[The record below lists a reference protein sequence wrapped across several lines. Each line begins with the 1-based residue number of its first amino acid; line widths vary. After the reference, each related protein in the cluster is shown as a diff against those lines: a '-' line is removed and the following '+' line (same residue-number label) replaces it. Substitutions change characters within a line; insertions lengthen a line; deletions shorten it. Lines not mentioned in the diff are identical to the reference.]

1 MLKKL
6 AGIDQLVELYKS
18 GSESKVINQDKEKRS
33 EMIELDNDR
42 KEIEKAKDVIEGVK
56 EGSSEKKMS
65 SSLTSSWYSTSSPS
79 K

>member
-6 AGIDQLVELYKS
+6 ASIDQLVELYKS

>member
-1 MLKKL
+1 MKKL
-6 AGIDQLVELYKS
+6 AGIDQLAKLYKL
-18 GSESKVINQDKEKRS
+18 GSKSKVINQDKEKGS
-33 EMIELDNDR
+33 EIIELDDDR

-56 EGSSEKKMS
+56 EGSSKKKMS